1 MLHKIFLNVYYIMLA
16 SAMSP
21 GSSNPIKGMERE
33 PSSDWVLVRLALII
47 QFLIRTLKPGV
58 LHSGRLKLLSNFKK
72 GLVILN
78 SEAEHYCLNE
88 TALHF
93 IECNDKQ
100 FLCEFMKTTFVT
112 RSQKC
117 CRFMLRTFSS
127 LIEVK
132 NKKFNVRQL

>member
-1 MLHKIFLNVYYIMLA
+1 MKMLYKIFLNVHYIMLA

-58 LHSGRLKLLSNFKK
+58 LHSGRLKPFFWFQK

-78 SEAEHYCLNE
+78 SDAEQYCLNE

-93 IECNDKQ
+93 IECNDKR
-100 FLCEFMKTTFVT
+100 FLCKFMNTTLIT
-112 RSQKC
+112 CGSK
-117 CRFMLRTFSS
+117 MLLDVFADILFLDR
-127 LIEVK
+127 
-132 NKKFNVRQL
+132 NKK